1 MTTYEWGN
9 KFLHTE
15 GSGPSGST
23 KLNSY
28 DVDPDHIGDV
38 IEHIAERDGVATP
51 ASLLD
56 SGRSP
61 NAPHHDCFEWD
72 DAIASESYR
81 MAQAGL
87 ILRTIT
93 VTIVAPEGEAET
105 SRGFVS
111 VIDPSDPDSQKKGY
125 IPVLKA
131 TGDEANY
138 VVRQAALD
146 VDAAVKKLGAH
157 KEFVEDVSKLR
168 QVHASILKKMEPRQL
183 VTA

>member
-1 MTTYEWGN
+1 
-9 KFLHTE
+9 
-15 GSGPSGST
+15 
-23 KLNSY
+23 
-28 DVDPDHIGDV
+28 
-38 IEHIAERDGVATP
+38 
-51 ASLLD
+51 
-56 SGRSP
+56 
-61 NAPHHDCFEWD
+61 
-72 DAIASESYR
+72 

-146 VDAAVKKLGAH
+146 VDAAVKKLGAL

-183 VTA
+183 ATA